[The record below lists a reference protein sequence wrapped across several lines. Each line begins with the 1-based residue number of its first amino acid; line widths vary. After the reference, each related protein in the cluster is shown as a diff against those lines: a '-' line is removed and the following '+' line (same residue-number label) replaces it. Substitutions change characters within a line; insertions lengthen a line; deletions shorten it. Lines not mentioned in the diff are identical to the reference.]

1 MGLSFSEAFGNHLIP
16 HEKIMESA
24 IHTLGLNAL
33 ARCIPFSIAEI
44 STALAKGDEHLNTL
58 CIKDW
63 DAAAGFVF
71 IRTKN
76 EEVMH
81 QIPCSFARL
90 LHEHGITSYSCAQ
103 GVCVLKCA
111 AKQIAKGSEGNGLV
125 R

>member
-1 MGLSFSEAFGNHLIP
+1 MGISFSEAFGNHLIP

-24 IHTLGLNAL
+24 LHTLGLNAL

-44 STALAKGDEHLNTL
+44 STALDKGDEHLNTL

-76 EEVMH
+76 EEIMH

-90 LHEHGITSYSCAQ
+90 LQEHGITSYSCAQ
-103 GVCVLKCA
+103 GVCVLKYA
-111 AKQIAKGSEGNGLV
+111 AKQIAKGSEENGLV